1 MKSNN
6 WNLIWNPFTRV
17 AGWQAFWVGM
27 VIVVASAVLAS
38 YGNLL
43 FDGAIDAHFGNDVGI
58 VQSLA
63 VTGIS
68 LLSVVVRCTWPRFSS
83 PRASVSSISLGTM
96 TLGMSPFLLLA
107 IISPFVSYPTVDQ
120 LLQDPVVLL
129 SILSL
134 AVHIDF
140 ITGHC
145 MVHCL
150 DVQWFRSTGAKGTKL
165 VIAFIVALLSAE
177 VVSKVCI
184 HFLPLNIFSP
194 RHSSSELVLCSFGL
208 TK

>member
-1 MKSNN
+1 MKMKSNN

-68 LLSVVVRCTWPRFSS
+68 LLSVVVAMYLAALIISKSIRF
-83 PRASVSSISLGTM
+83 IDILGTM
-96 TLGMSPFLLLA
+96 TLARAPFLLLA

-120 LLQDPVVLL
+120 LLQDPVVLFKYPWSL
-129 SILSL
+129 LFILISL
-134 AVHIDF
+134 PVIVWF
-140 ITGHC
+140 IALMYNGFK
-145 MVHCL
+145 V
-150 DVQWFRSTGAKGTKL
+150 STGAKGTKL

-184 HFLPLNIFSP
+184 HFLPL
-194 RHSSSELVLCSFGL
+194 
-208 TK
+208 

>member
-1 MKSNN
+1 MKMKSNN

-68 LLSVVVRCTWPRFSS
+68 LLSVVVAMYLAALIISKSVRF
-83 PRASVSSISLGTM
+83 IDILGTM
-96 TLGMSPFLLLA
+96 TLARAPFLLLA

-120 LLQDPVVLL
+120 LLQDPVVLFKYPWSL
-129 SILSL
+129 LFILISL
-134 AVHIDF
+134 PVIVWF
-140 ITGHC
+140 IALMYNGFK
-145 MVHCL
+145 V
-150 DVQWFRSTGAKGTKL
+150 STGAKGTKL
-165 VIAFIVALLSAE
+165 VIAFIVALLVAE
-177 VVSKVCI
+177 VLSKVCI
-184 HFLPLNIFSP
+184 YLLPF
-194 RHSSSELVLCSFGL
+194 
-208 TK
+208 

>member
-68 LLSVVVRCTWPRFSS
+68 LLSVVVAMYLAALIISKSVRF
-83 PRASVSSISLGTM
+83 IDILGTM
-96 TLGMSPFLLLA
+96 TLARAPFLLLA

-120 LLQDPVVLL
+120 LLQDPVVLFKYPWSL
-129 SILSL
+129 LFILISL
-134 AVHIDF
+134 PVIVWF
-140 ITGHC
+140 IALMYNGFK
-145 MVHCL
+145 V
-150 DVQWFRSTGAKGTKL
+150 STGAKGTKL
-165 VIAFIVALLSAE
+165 VIAFIVALLVAE
-177 VVSKVCI
+177 VLSKVCI
-184 HFLPLNIFSP
+184 YLLPF
-194 RHSSSELVLCSFGL
+194 
-208 TK
+208 